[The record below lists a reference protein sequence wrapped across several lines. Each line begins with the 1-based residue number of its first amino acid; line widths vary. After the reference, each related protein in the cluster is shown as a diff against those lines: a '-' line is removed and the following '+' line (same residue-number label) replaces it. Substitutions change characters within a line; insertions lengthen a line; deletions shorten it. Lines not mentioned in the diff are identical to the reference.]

1 MERIVEQQANIERTR
16 KMIFVLLTQC
26 ITDIQKAVAASDLK
40 MQDVG
45 IGVEKYQT
53 SADSY
58 IIDLKLCV

>member
-40 MQDVG
+40 MLDVG
-45 IGVEKYQT
+45 VGVEKYQT
-53 SADSY
+53 SGDSY

>member
-45 IGVEKYQT
+45 VGVEKYQT
-53 SADSY
+53 SGDSY